1 MMEAV
6 YDAIA
11 EWYDT
16 AVREGSLIHDLVL
29 PTIWDMIGSVDG
41 RRICDL
47 ACGQGIVSRQLAM
60 RGAAV
65 VGVDISAKLLG
76 IARRDEDTD
85 PLGIAYQ
92 QEDAQGLH
100 TLPDAGF
107 DGVVCNMALMDIPD
121 VAATFRAVR
130 RILQPTGWFVFSI
143 THPCFQT
150 PVSRWIEDADG
161 TMSRAVRAYFDEGL
175 WRSSN
180 PTGVRG
186 QVGAYHRTLATH
198 IGALTAAG
206 LFVQQICEPR
216 VTGSIADQAPGYGEV
231 PAVLV
236 ARCYISARSD
246 SF

>member
-1 MMEAV
+1 MEAA

-16 AVREGSLIHDLVL
+16 AVRAGSLIHDLVL
-29 PTIWDMIGSVDG
+29 PTIWDMIGSIDG
-41 RRICDL
+41 QRICDL

-60 RGAAV
+60 RGAV
-65 VGVDISAKLLG
+65 VTGVDISARLLD

-92 QEDAQGLH
+92 QDDAQELG
-100 TLPDAGF
+100 TLPDASV

-121 VAATFRAVR
+121 VEATFRAVQ
-130 RILQPTGWFVFSI
+130 RILQPAGWFVFSI

-150 PVSRWIEDADG
+150 PASHWIEDADG
-161 TMSRAVRAYFDEGL
+161 TISRAVRAYFAEGL
-175 WRSSN
+175 WHSDN

-186 QVGAYHRTLATH
+186 QVGAYHRTLATY
-198 IGALTAAG
+198 IGALTAAA
-206 LFVQQICEPR
+206 LFVEHIREPR
-216 VTGSIADQAPGYGEV
+216 ATGNIADQAPGYREI

-236 ARCYISARSD
+236 ARCHIGAGT
-246 SF
+246 